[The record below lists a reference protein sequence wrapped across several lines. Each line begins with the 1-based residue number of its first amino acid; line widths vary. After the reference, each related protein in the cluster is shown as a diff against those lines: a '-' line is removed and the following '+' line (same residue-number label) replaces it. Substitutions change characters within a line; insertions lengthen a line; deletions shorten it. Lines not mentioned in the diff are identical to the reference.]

1 MSKNSDLKIFQPS
14 VKTPSKEEIRP
25 LRNVHKALGLQKL
38 KSNRNRRWM
47 KTDLVLG
54 SLASISLASF
64 YMQNPL
70 GVLEGQ
76 ILNNVVNYAF
86 EVNNMLL
93 VNVAIGA
100 TIYGA
105 PAVIAGCFVA
115 SFFHCRRSN
124 IIKRKEA
131 NKKLNKLLKYHI
143 WSNPEKYIEKGAL
156 ALKSEFIAPEL
167 SLDDA
172 KEIVSRQALRHA
184 QDRASW
190 GYKLQK
196 RILSAE
202 SDIVQDE
209 IWQKVGAER
218 ERMEKERARV
228 EAEKKAEALAS
239 DPFKGEKT
247 EIPVIDLTLD
257 AKNEAKPEKKKIN
270 NKEYDV
276 YDDIVI
282 GYAPNEAEFES
293 EQQR

>member
-14 VKTPSKEEIRP
+14 VKTPSKEEIKP

-47 KTDLVLG
+47 KRDLVLG
-54 SLASISLASF
+54 SLASVSLASL

-76 ILNNVVNYAF
+76 ILDNVIDYAL
-86 EVNNMLL
+86 EANNMILAQT
-93 VNVAIGA
+93 VMGA
-100 TIYGA
+100 TVLGA
-105 PAVIAGCFVA
+105 PIVIAGCFVA

-124 IIKRKEA
+124 IIKHKEA
-131 NKKLNKLLKYHI
+131 KKKLNGLLKYHV

-156 ALKSEFIAPEL
+156 ALKSEFVAPEL

-202 SDIVQDE
+202 SAIVQDE
-209 IWQKVGAER
+209 IWKKVGAER
-218 ERMEKERARV
+218 ERIEKERARV
-228 EAEKKAEALAS
+228 EAEKQAEALAS
-239 DPFKGEKT
+239 DPFKGGKT
-247 EIPVIDLTLD
+247 DMPVIDLNLD
-257 AKNEAKPEKKKIN
+257 AKNETKQKIKKIN
-270 NKEYDV
+270 NKENGN
-276 YDDIVI
+276 YDDLVV
-282 GYAPNEAEFES
+282 GYAPDETEFES

>member
-47 KTDLVLG
+47 KADLVLG
-54 SLASISLASF
+54 SLASVSLASF
-64 YMQNPL
+64 YMRNPL

-76 ILNNVVNYAF
+76 ILDNVINYAF
-86 EVNNMLL
+86 EANNMLL
-93 VNVAIGA
+93 VNVALGG

-105 PAVIAGCFVA
+105 PVVIAGCFVA
-115 SFFHCRRSN
+115 SFLHCRRSN

-131 NKKLNKLLKYHI
+131 SKNLNGLLKYHI

-156 ALKSEFIAPEL
+156 ALKSEFVAPEL

-239 DPFKGEKT
+239 DPFKGGKT
-247 EIPVIDLTLD
+247 DEAVIDINLD
-257 AKNEAKPEKKKIN
+257 DEVKPEKKKIN

-282 GYAPNEAEFES
+282 GYAPDEAEFES